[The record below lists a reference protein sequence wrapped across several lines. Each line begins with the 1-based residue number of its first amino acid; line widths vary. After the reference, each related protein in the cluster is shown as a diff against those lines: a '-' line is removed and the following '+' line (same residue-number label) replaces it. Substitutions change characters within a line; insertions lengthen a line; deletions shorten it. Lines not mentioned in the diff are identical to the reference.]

1 MLCKQFLGHSKFNF
15 CFLELSGI
23 SFFQIFSIY
32 SWLNPQMQNPQIQRA
47 NRSASV
53 QQKSIQWKWKTIQN
67 LCRYVCHSVFAA
79 IIKYHRLDGL
89 NNRNLLLTF
98 LETRNSKIKVPANS
112 VTVKTHFLAC
122 KWPPSYCVLTW
133 WKGIPSYMGTN
144 PIGSRTQE
152 L

>member
-15 CFLELSGI
+15 CFLELSRI

-53 QQKSIQWKWKTIQN
+53 QQKSIQQKWKTIQN
-67 LCRYVCHSVFAA
+67 LGRYLCHSVCAA

-89 NNRNLLLTF
+89 NNRNVLLTF

-112 VTVKTHFLAC
+112 VTGEDSLPGLQMATFLLCAHMVERC
-122 KWPPSYCVLTW
+122 PFLY
-133 WKGIPSYMGTN
+133 GH
-144 PIGSRTQE
+144 
-152 L
+152 